1 VTNINPLHAEENRKN
16 MEIVK
21 KAYMKGEQMLRD
33 MQAFHPVI
41 TGVVVLAMVGKHKF
55 KNEL

>member
-1 VTNINPLHAEENRKN
+1 MKS
-16 MEIVK
+16 VK
-21 KAYMKGEQMLRD
+21 ELVKEAYIRGDNMLRD
-33 MQAFHPVI
+33 ASAFHPVI